1 MKGHRLINLIGS
13 LLVGGGALRAIMLV
27 GKDDY
32 YTMELHEYR
41 PVDWK
46 GFVVAII
53 LPAAG
58 CLVWWIGDNFYIDI
72 KIGRKRKR

>member
-1 MKGHRLINLIGS
+1 MKIIGS
-13 LLVGGGALRAIMLV
+13 LLIAVGMARAVTLV

-46 GFVVAII
+46 GFIVAII
-53 LPAAG
+53 LLAAG
-58 CLVWWIGDNFYIDI
+58 CIILWIGDNFYIDI